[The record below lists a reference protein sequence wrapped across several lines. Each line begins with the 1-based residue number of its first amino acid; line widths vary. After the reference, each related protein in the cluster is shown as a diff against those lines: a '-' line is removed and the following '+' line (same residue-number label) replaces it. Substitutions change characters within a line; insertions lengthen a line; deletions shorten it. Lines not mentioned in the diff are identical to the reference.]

1 MNDDFQM
8 IDELKAE
15 TRMFKWIDLK
25 STFMIL
31 GFFVFGFIFKE
42 SVYSALQTPFVIFN
56 VAIGVLFSI
65 KSPWN
70 KDKMIWQSLIL
81 YVRNLTSQKNVYH
94 AVEEEAYEDDIITAT
109 QLMYTD
115 KYSKQFFEEE

>member
-1 MNDDFQM
+1 MNDDLQM

-31 GFFVFGFIFKE
+31 GFFAFGFVMKG
-42 SVYSALQTPFVIFN
+42 SVYSVLQVPFVIFN
-56 VAIGVLFSI
+56 VVIGIIFSI

-70 KDKMIWQSLIL
+70 RDKMIWQSLIL
-81 YVRNLTSQKNVYH
+81 YLRNLTSQKNVYH
-94 AVEEEAYEDDIITAT
+94 AVEEEVYEEDIITAT

-115 KYSKQFFEEE
+115 KYAK

>member
-31 GFFVFGFIFKE
+31 GFFVFGFI
-42 SVYSALQTPFVIFN
+42 
-56 VAIGVLFSI
+56 
-65 KSPWN
+65 
-70 KDKMIWQSLIL
+70 LI
-81 YVRNLTSQKNVYH
+81 R
-94 AVEEEAYEDDIITAT
+94 
-109 QLMYTD
+109 
-115 KYSKQFFEEE
+115 